1 MQWAFLILALLAG
14 LSELHTGTFYL
25 AAISAV
31 AFLTFL
37 LGFVLPEEALLLTFL
52 GGLVVAVGLVW
63 LIRRRSAR
71 RPGLRD
77 LDLGQP
83 VRVDTVEP
91 ATGRLVVQ
99 YRGTRW
105 EAEMAAGAAPAPGA
119 MARIVGR
126 KGNHLRLAPFLE
138 PPP

>member
-25 AAISAV
+25 AAIAAV

-37 LGFVLPEEALLLTFL
+37 LGFVLPDEALLMTFL

-63 LIRRRSAR
+63 FIRRRFAR

-83 VRVDTVEP
+83 VRVDAVEP
-91 ATGRLVVQ
+91 GTGRLVVR

-105 EAEMAAGAAPAPGA
+105 DAEMAAGAAPAPGS
-119 MARIVGR
+119 MARIVGH
-126 KGNHLRLAPFLE
+126 KGNCLRLAPLLE

>member
-25 AAISAV
+25 AAIAAV
-31 AFLTFL
+31 AFVTFL
-37 LGFVLPEEALLLTFL
+37 LGFVLPDEALLMTFL

-63 LIRRRSAR
+63 FIRRRFAR
-71 RPGLRD
+71 RTGLRD

-83 VRVDTVEP
+83 VRVDAVEP
-91 ATGRLVVQ
+91 ATGRLVVH

-105 EAEMAAGAAPAPGA
+105 DAEMAAGAAPAPGG
-119 MARIVGR
+119 MARIVGHN
-126 KGNHLRLAPFLE
+126 GNRLRLAPLLE